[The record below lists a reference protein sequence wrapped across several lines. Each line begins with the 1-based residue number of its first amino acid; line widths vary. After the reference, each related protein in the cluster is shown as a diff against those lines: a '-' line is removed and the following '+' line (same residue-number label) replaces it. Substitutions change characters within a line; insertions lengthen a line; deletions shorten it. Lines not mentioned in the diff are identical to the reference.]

1 MFSTLLLA
9 SGSISS
15 VGRHRKHSLEIDDD
29 GGDGDGDDDGDG
41 DGDTDDDLY
50 DHEHVG
56 GDGGVLA
63 IYCQTIVT
71 EIIC

>member
-15 VGRHRKHSLEIDDD
+15 AGRHRKHSLKID
-29 GGDGDGDDDGDG
+29 DDDGDG
-41 DGDTDDDLY
+41 DGDTDDDHH
-50 DHEHVG
+50 DHERVG

>member
-15 VGRHRKHSLEIDDD
+15 AGRHRNHSLKI
-29 GGDGDGDDDGDG
+29 DGDDDGDG
-41 DGDTDDDLY
+41 NGYGDTDDDHH
-50 DHEHVG
+50 DHERVG

>member
-15 VGRHRKHSLEIDDD
+15 AGRHRKHSLKI
-29 GGDGDGDDDGDG
+29 DGDDDGDG
-41 DGDTDDDLY
+41 NGYGDTDDDHH
-50 DHEHVG
+50 DHERVG
-56 GDGGVLA
+56 GYGGVLA

>member
-15 VGRHRKHSLEIDDD
+15 AGRHRKHSLKI
-29 GGDGDGDDDGDG
+29 DGDDGNG
-41 DGDTDDDLY
+41 YGDTDDDPH
-50 DHEHVG
+50 DHERVG

>member
-15 VGRHRKHSLEIDDD
+15 AGRHRKHSLKI
-29 GGDGDGDDDGDG
+29 DGDDDGDG
-41 DGDTDDDLY
+41 NGYGDTDDDHH
-50 DHEHVG
+50 DHEHVY

-63 IYCQTIVT
+63 T
-71 EIIC
+71 

>member
-15 VGRHRKHSLEIDDD
+15 AGRHRKHSLKI
-29 GGDGDGDDDGDG
+29 DGDDDGDG
-41 DGDTDDDLY
+41 NGYGDTDDDHH
-50 DHEHVG
+50 DHERVG

-63 IYCQTIVT
+63 TYCHTVVT
-71 EIIC
+71 ENIC